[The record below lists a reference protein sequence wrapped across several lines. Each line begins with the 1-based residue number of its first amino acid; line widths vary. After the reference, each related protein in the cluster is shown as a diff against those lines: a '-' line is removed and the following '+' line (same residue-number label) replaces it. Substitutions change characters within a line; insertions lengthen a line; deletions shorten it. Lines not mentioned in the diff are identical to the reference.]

1 MSLGDL
7 VSKLCPEKTTDLPQ
21 VTDKLYNIMLYWVHL
36 PCMGFELTTLV
47 VIDTDCIGSSKSNYH
62 AIKTKTVPNQY
73 NWPPQYNWNTVESGI
88 KHHNPNPVKYFSQRI
103 YTDCVLVKNDM
114 DINKH
119 ERLFNITLR
128 RKFMNSG
135 FIALENRNICSPSN
149 FSWLIFAILRN
160 FNF

>member
-1 MSLGDL
+1 LS
-7 VSKLCPEKTTDLPQ
+7 
-21 VTDKLYNIMLYWVHL
+21 VT
-36 PCMGFELTTLV
+36 CGRSV
-47 VIDTDCIGSSKSNYH
+47 VFSGYSYFPH
-62 AIKTKTVPNQY
+62 QY

-135 FIALENRNICSPSN
+135 FIAHSAFQWQYSDKKIT
-149 FSWLIFAILRN
+149 LISSLQKFVLIWPLVGWSTFKIMCN
-160 FNF
+160 TPNLDPCHDDSTLY